1 MHCPGLPVDADVML
15 CNSNVLGGWEPQF
28 GVHLDQ
34 PPHLVI
40 PGRYHLRVCSVT
52 SFPPQSLAGM
62 LKALNSRQ
70 FPYRYCT
77 RWVAYEQQVQDG
89 LLEKAQ
95 SHWLG
100 QQKSLWTQVVE
111 VLSKKP
117 SEMVDNSAR
126 NQAMDADAAR
136 QEVGADIIAFGDFTA
151 TITVWDEDLNQVEA
165 KLQDVMQILNTPG
178 LYLDS

>member
-1 MHCPGLPVDADVML
+1 MV
-15 CNSNVLGGWEPQF
+15 
-28 GVHLDQ
+28 
-34 PPHLVI
+34 
-40 PGRYHLRVCSVT
+40 
-52 SFPPQSLAGM
+52 GM

-100 QQKSLWTQVVE
+100 QQNSLWTQVME
-111 VLSKKP
+111 VMSKKP
-117 SEMVDNSAR
+117 SEMIDNSAR

-151 TITVWDEDLNQVEA
+151 TVTVWDEGPLPGRGQ
-165 KLQDVMQILNTPG
+165 TPRG
-178 LYLDS
+178 HANFE